1 MAINP
6 TYAVLFGGAAW
17 AVYLI
22 TTREEDAGFEQ
33 GFAAGWVA
41 PGPITIVAAV
51 GGLIYFFG

>member
-1 MAINP
+1 MTINP
-6 TYAVLFGGAAW
+6 TYVVLFGGAAL

>member
-6 TYAVLFGGAAW
+6 TYVVLFGGAAL

-22 TTREEDAGFEQ
+22 TTREEAAGFEQ